1 MANAQKAAFFEKYA
15 PIAMEQ
21 QQKYGIPA
29 SVTLAQMYIESRG
42 SHNGLNGP
50 AYDGNN
56 YFGIK
61 CPPGW
66 VESGK
71 PYSVHSDDK
80 SNEKFCSYSS
90 VEESVLH
97 HSQFLMGKRYA
108 KCRQCASDDYRGWA
122 TGLQAAGYATNRRY
136 AAALVEE
143 IEAYGLQKYDQMAIQ
158 TATQPIG
165 YAIGEEVDIAGGR
178 AAGASAAVSS
188 DAVIATGTYFYP
200 VDGDMT
206 VTSLYGKRQAPT
218 SGASTDHNGIDISVP
233 RGTALRATEAGTVVE
248 VKNDLTEHDS
258 NAVRMK
264 NGNKGGNYVIVEYP
278 RADGTS
284 YFVSYCHLTENG
296 VKVNVGDQVNA
307 GEVIAYSGATGN
319 GTGPHL
325 HMTVRTGPTGSTSD
339 NDKTRV
345 NPLDYLAEITVRG
358 SLTASVTKN
367 GKDLLAGR
375 LTNVDITPTPHEVL
389 LAQQSGKSLT
399 DEQRENVAQGAKLE
413 SETGSN
419 DPMNWLAYLMG
430 QNNDH
435 QQGGDLFSSIISM
448 LFTSAMAMAIQL
460 DNADKDNGQDVAVAT
475 QQQPETEEQKNAN
488 LVHRQR
494 ESVDAD
500 KARELSTMNYDAIY
514 PEQQSQ
520 GQGQRLA

>member
-15 PIAMEQ
+15 RIAMEQ

-29 SVTLAQMYIESRG
+29 SVTLAQMYIESAGGTSRLAG
-42 SHNGLNGP
+42 S
-50 AYDGNN
+50 GNN

-66 VESGK
+66 VEAGK

-80 SNEKFCSYSS
+80 PNEKFCNYSS

-97 HSQFLMGKRYA
+97 HSQFLMGDRYA

-122 TGLQAAGYATNRRY
+122 TGLQSAGYATNRNY
-136 AAALVEE
+136 ASMIVND

-165 YAIGEEVDIAGGR
+165 YARGEKVDIGGGR
-178 AAGASAAVSS
+178 SVAAATTPETFVAS
-188 DAVIATGTYFYP
+188 GTYSFP
-200 VDGDMT
+200 VDGDVT
-206 VTSLYGKRQAPT
+206 VSSLFGHRNAPT
-218 SGASTDHNGIDISVP
+218 AGASTEHKGIDISVP
-233 RGTALRATEAGTVVE
+233 RGTAVRATEAGTVVAI
-248 VKNDLTEHDS
+248 KNDLTENDS
-258 NAVRMK
+258 KAVRMK

-278 RADGTS
+278 RSDGSS
-284 YFVSYCHLTENG
+284 YFVSYCHLTTDG
-296 VKVNVGDQVNA
+296 VKVNVGDKVNA
-307 GEVIAYSGATGN
+307 GDIVGYSGSTGN

-325 HMTVRTGPTGSTSD
+325 HMTVRTGPTGSTTNSE
-339 NDKTRV
+339 RSYV
-345 NPLDYLAEITVRG
+345 NPLDYLAEISVRG
-358 SLTASVTKN
+358 NLTANVSKN

-375 LTNVDITPTPHEVL
+375 LTNVDISPTPHEVL
-389 LAQQSGKSLT
+389 LAQQSGKALT
-399 DEQRENVAQGAKLE
+399 DEQRENAAQGAKLE
-413 SETGSN
+413 TETGSN
-419 DPMNWLAYLMG
+419 DPKNWLAYLMG

-435 QQGGDLFSSIISM
+435 QQGGDLFSSLIST
-448 LFTSAMAMAIQL
+448 LFMSAMAMAMQL

-475 QQQPETEEQKNAN
+475 QQQPETEEQRNAT
-488 LVHRQR
+488 LIRR
-494 ESVDAD
+494 ERDSVDPD
-500 KARELSTMNYDAIY
+500 KARELATMNFDAEY

>member
-29 SVTLAQMYIESRG
+29 SVTLAQMYIESGGGTSR
-42 SHNGLNGP
+42 L
-50 AYDGNN
+50 AVEGNN

-61 CPPGW
+61 CSKDW
-66 VESGK
+66 LAAGK
-71 PYSVHSDDK
+71 PYSLHNDDK
-80 SNEKFCSYSS
+80 PNEKFCNYSS

-97 HSQFLMGKRYA
+97 HSQFLMGDRYA
-108 KCRQCASDDYRGWA
+108 KCRKYASDDYRGWA
-122 TGLQAAGYATNRRY
+122 TGLQSAGYATNRSY
-136 AAALVEE
+136 AAILVKD
-143 IEAYGLQKYDQMAIQ
+143 IEDYGLQKYDKLAIQ

-165 YAIGEEVDIAGGR
+165 YAIGEKVDIAGGR
-178 AAGASAAVSS
+178 PMVAATASDTFIAA
-188 DAVIATGTYFYP
+188 GTYFYP

-206 VTSLYGKRQAPT
+206 VTSLFGHRNAPT
-218 SGASTDHNGIDISVP
+218 SGASTEHKGIDISVP
-233 RGTALRATEAGTVVE
+233 TGTAVRATEAGTVVAI
-248 VKNDLTEHDS
+248 KNDLTENDS
-258 NAVRMK
+258 KSVRMK
-264 NGNKGGNYVIVEYP
+264 DGNKGGNYVIVEYP

-307 GEVIAYSGATGN
+307 GDVIAYSGATGN

-325 HMTVRTGPTGSTSD
+325 HMTVRTGPTGSTANSE
-339 NDKTRV
+339 KSYV

-375 LTNVDITPTPHEVL
+375 LTNVDISPTPHEVL
-389 LAQQSGKSLT
+389 LAQQSGKGLT
-399 DEQRENVAQGAKLE
+399 DEQRENAAQGAKLDA
-413 SETGSN
+413 ETGSN
-419 DPMNWLAYLMG
+419 DPKNWLAYLMG

-435 QQGGDLFSSIISM
+435 QQGGDLFSSLIST
-448 LFTSAMAMAIQL
+448 LFMSAMAMAMQL
-460 DNADKDNGQDVAVAT
+460 DNANKDNGQDVAVAA
-475 QQQPETEEQKNAN
+475 QQQPETEEQKNAT
-488 LVHRQR
+488 LIRR
-494 ESVDAD
+494 ERDSVDAD
-500 KARELSTMNYDAIY
+500 KARELATMNFDAEY

>member
-42 SHNGLNGP
+42 QYDGLNGP
-50 AYDGNN
+50 ASKGNN

-66 VESGK
+66 VASGK
-71 PYSVHSDDK
+71 PYTVFSDDK
-80 SNEKFCSYSS
+80 PNEKFCSYAS

-97 HSQFLMGKRYA
+97 HSQFLMSNRYA
-108 KCRQCASDDYRGWA
+108 KCRQLASDDYRGWA

-136 AAALVEE
+136 AAALVDD
-143 IEAYGLQKYDQMAIQ
+143 IKAYGLQKFDKLAIQ

-165 YAIGEEVDIAGGR
+165 YARGEKVDIAGGR
-178 AAGASAAVSS
+178 PMVAAAASDTFIAA
-188 DAVIATGTYFYP
+188 GTYFYP

-206 VTSLYGKRQAPT
+206 VTSLFGHRNAPT
-218 SGASTDHNGIDISVP
+218 AGASTDHNGIDISVP

-248 VKNDLTEHDS
+248 VKNDLTENDS

-264 NGNKGGNYVIVEYP
+264 HGNKGGNYVIVEYP
-278 RADGTS
+278 RADGKS

-296 VKVNVGDQVNA
+296 VKVNVGDKVEA
-307 GEVIAYSGATGN
+307 GQIIGLSGATGN

-325 HMTVRTGPTGSTSD
+325 HMTVRTGPTGSTTNSE
-339 NDKTRV
+339 KSYV

-375 LTNVDITPTPHEVL
+375 LTNVDISPTPHEVL
-389 LAQQSGKSLT
+389 LAQQSGRDLT
-399 DEQRENVAQGAKLE
+399 PEQRQNAEEGARLAA
-413 SETGSN
+413 ETGSN
-419 DPMNWLAYLMG
+419 DQKNWLAYLMG

-435 QQGGDLFSSIISM
+435 QQGGDLFSNFISTLFMGAMM
-448 LFTSAMAMAIQL
+448 LAMQL
-460 DNADKDNGQDVAVAT
+460 EQVSKDNGQDVAAAA
-475 QQQPETEEQKNAN
+475 QQQPETEEQKNAT
-488 LVHRQR
+488 LIRRER
-494 ESVDAD
+494 ESVDVD
-500 KARELSTMNYDAIY
+500 KARDLAVMNYDTLC